1 MTKTFFSIFIFQALI
16 TIFFI
21 FGGLYLL
28 YLLFL
33 VIRAFTELRSLP
45 YMSKFFLLASR
56 PLVFKVFRC
65 QNQCLAKN
73 IPHLPI
79 KVLLTSL
86 LLGAQIVPF
95 KKKRSIFGSCTL
107 WRDFVVYWYSVSK
120 PLWWVTVRP
129 TLKVCEGVQG

>member
-1 MTKTFFSIFIFQALI
+1 MKRGLCLMTKMFFSIFIFQALI

-95 KKKRSIFGSCTL
+95 KKKE
-107 WRDFVVYWYSVSK
+107 VYLAVAH
-120 PLWWVTVRP
+120 
-129 TLKVCEGVQG
+129 CEEILSYIGIACQNLYGG